1 MTFIFIY
8 FFNYRIWFLHSLGA
22 FWLMQDLALIFYLC
36 YPTGKA
42 SSLEE
47 TKKVVVKN
55 GIQYSTPI
63 LPIKT
68 FKLSCPIT
76 ISFFFSNIFRCP
88 LFRLSYKNRGIQ
100 NILLENFY
108 ELHTFLLQKN
118 KHIPFS
124 FFLTVEVSIA
134 LYLKDNI
141 PKK

>member
-55 GIQYSTPI
+55 GIQYSIPI

-68 FKLSCPIT
+68 FKLSCPST

-88 LFRLSYKNRGIQ
+88 LFKVVLQEPWNPKYIIGK
-100 NILLENFY
+100 LLWIAHFFITKKQTY
-108 ELHTFLLQKN
+108 
-118 KHIPFS
+118 S
-124 FFLTVEVSIA
+124 FFLFFNSRSKYCAIS
-134 LYLKDNI
+134 
-141 PKK
+141 